1 MVAVAKRDLKAG
13 DMLDGEGGYTVW
25 GRLARAGDSLAA
37 RALPIGLAHG
47 VALTRPVA
55 QGAMLS
61 WDDVEA
67 TDSQAVSIRRRME
80 ETARAAYERSETMTA

>member
-1 MVAVAKRDLKAG
+1 
-13 DMLDGEGGYTVW
+13 
-25 GRLARAGDSLAA
+25 
-37 RALPIGLAHG
+37 
-47 VALTRPVA
+47 
-55 QGAMLS
+55 MLS